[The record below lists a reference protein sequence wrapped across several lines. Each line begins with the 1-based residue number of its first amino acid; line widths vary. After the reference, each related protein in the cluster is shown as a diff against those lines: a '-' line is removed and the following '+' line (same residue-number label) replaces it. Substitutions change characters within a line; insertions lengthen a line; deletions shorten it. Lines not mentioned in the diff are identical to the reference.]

1 MKIVVFGVSGRIG
14 SRIAQE
20 ALRRGHEVTAVA
32 RDPSRVKLAHPKL
45 RVTRGDATTPAS
57 VAAAVA
63 GHDVVVT
70 SIGPDLSKGVGT
82 VLTDAARALL
92 QGLKQAKV
100 KRLIVV
106 GGAGSLEAAPGLLV
120 MNTPQF
126 PADWKPLAQSHAD
139 ALAVYRAEKELD
151 WSYLSPAALIE
162 PGTRTG
168 SYRIGGE
175 KLVTDAAGNSR
186 ISMEDYA
193 VAILDEV
200 ERPRHSRTRFSVAY

>member
-1 MKIVVFGVSGRIG
+1 MKIIVFGASGRIG

-20 ALRRGHEVTAVA
+20 ALTRGHEVTAVA
-32 RDPSRVKLAHPKL
+32 RDPARLTLTHPKL
-45 RVTRGDATTPAS
+45 RVTNGDATKSAS

-63 GHDVVVT
+63 GADVVVT

-92 QGLKQAKV
+92 EGLKKAKV

-106 GGAGSLEAAPGLLV
+106 GGAGSLEAAPGVLV

-139 ALAVYRAEKELD
+139 ALAIYRAEKVLD
-151 WSYLSPAALIE
+151 WSYLSPAVLIE

-168 SYRIGGE
+168 SYRVGADA
-175 KLVTDAAGNSR
+175 VVADAAGTSH

-193 VAILDEV
+193 VALLDEV
-200 ERPRHSRTRFSVAY
+200 EKPKHSRTRFTVAS

>member
-20 ALRRGHEVTAVA
+20 ALARGHEVTAVA
-32 RDPSRVKLAHPKL
+32 RDPSRVKLTHPRL
-45 RVTRGDATTPAS
+45 RVTSGDATKPAS
-57 VAAAVA
+57 VAAVVS

-82 VLTDAARALL
+82 VLTDAAEALL
-92 QGLKQAKV
+92 EGLKKAKV
-100 KRLIVV
+100 NRLMVV
-106 GGAGSLEAAPGLLV
+106 GGAGSLIAAPGVLL

-126 PADWKPLAQSHAD
+126 PADWKPIAHAHAD
-139 ALAVYRAEKELD
+139 ALALYRAEKALD

-168 SYRIGGE
+168 SYRVGGDT
-175 KLVTDAAGNSR
+175 LLTDAAGNSR

-193 VAILDEV
+193 AAILDEV
-200 ERPRHSRTRFSVAY
+200 EKPKHSRARFTVAY